1 MRRHTMKTL
10 NLKLFLGM
18 AVAALMVVGCSAPV
32 HVEKDNSVDFSR
44 YKSYAWVDQTDNR
57 ANRTNQLMEQK
68 FKSAVSEAMDKEG
81 WRMDSKRP
89 DVLISY
95 DLLVERGSKQQSEP
109 VYSRP
114 FTRTYYNPYS
124 HRYYSVYYPSEFMG
138 YDNYET
144 PVREGTVTIT
154 VTDTKT
160 DKVVWQGWTTDEVN
174 NRNLSS
180 KEIQSAVKSIFRK
193 FDVAKN

>member
-1 MRRHTMKTL
+1 MKTL
-10 NLKLFLGM
+10 NLKWFLGM
-18 AVAALMVVGCSAPV
+18 AVAALMVIGCSAPV

-44 YKSYAWVDQTDNR
+44 YKSYAWVDQDGNR
-57 ANRTNQLMEQK
+57 ANRSNQLMEQK
-68 FKSAVSEAMDKEG
+68 FKSAVSDALDKQG
-81 WRMDSKRP
+81 WRMDNRRP

-95 DLLVERGSKQQSEP
+95 DVLVERSTKQQSEP

-114 FTRTYYNPYS
+114 FTRTFFNPYTR
-124 HRYYSVYYPSEFMG
+124 RYYSVYYPSEFMG

-154 VTDTKT
+154 VTDAKT

-174 NRNLSS
+174 SKNLTT
-180 KEIQSAVKSIFRK
+180 KEINNAVKSIFRK
-193 FDVAKN
+193 FNDVARR

>member
-1 MRRHTMKTL
+1 MKTL
-10 NLKLFLGM
+10 NLKWFLGM
-18 AVAALMVVGCSAPV
+18 AVAALMVIGCSAPV

-44 YKSYAWVDQTDNR
+44 YKSYAWVERDESRTNR
-57 ANRTNQLMEQK
+57 SNQLMEQK
-68 FKSAVSEAMDKEG
+68 FKSAVSDALNKQG
-81 WRMDSKRP
+81 WRMENRRP

-95 DLLVERGSKQQSEP
+95 DVLVERSTRQQSEP

-114 FTRTYYNPYS
+114 FSRVFYNPYS
-124 HRYYSVYYPSEFMG
+124 RRYYNVYYPSEFMG

-154 VTDTKT
+154 VTDAKT

-174 NRNLSS
+174 SKNLTT
-180 KEIQSAVKSIFRK
+180 KEINSAVKSIFRK
-193 FDVAKN
+193 FNDVAKR

>member
-1 MRRHTMKTL
+1 MKTL
-10 NLKLFLGM
+10 NLKWFLGI
-18 AVAALMVVGCSAPV
+18 AVATLMVIGCSAPV

-44 YKSYAWVDQTDNR
+44 YKSYAWIDQEGNR
-57 ANRTNQLMEQK
+57 ANRSNQLMEQK
-68 FKSAVSEAMDKEG
+68 FKSAVSAALDKQG
-81 WRMDSKRP
+81 WRMDNRRP

-95 DLLVERGSKQQSEP
+95 DVLVERSTKQQSEP

-114 FTRTYYNPYS
+114 FTRSYYNPYT
-124 HRYYSVYYPSEFMG
+124 RRFYNVYYPSEFMG

-154 VTDTKT
+154 VTDAKS

-174 NRNLSS
+174 SKNLTT
-180 KEIQSAVKSIFRK
+180 KEINNAVKSIFRK
-193 FDVAKN
+193 FNDVAKR

>member
-1 MRRHTMKTL
+1 MKTL

-174 NRNLSS
+174 SKNLTT
-180 KEIQSAVKSIFRK
+180 KEINSAVKSIFRK
-193 FDVAKN
+193 FNDVARR

>member
-1 MRRHTMKTL
+1 MKTL
-10 NLKLFLGM
+10 NLKWFLGM
-18 AVAALMVVGCSAPV
+18 AVAALMVIGCSAPV

-44 YKSYAWVDQTDNR
+44 YKSYAWVDQDG
-57 ANRTNQLMEQK
+57 NRTNRSNQLMEQK
-68 FKSAVSEAMDKEG
+68 FKSAVSAALDKQG
-81 WRMDSKRP
+81 WRMDNRRP

-95 DLLVERGSKQQSEP
+95 DVLVERSTKQQSEP

-114 FTRTYYNPYS
+114 FTRTYYNPYTR
-124 HRYYSVYYPSEFMG
+124 RYYSVYYPSEFMG

-154 VTDTKT
+154 VSDAKT

-174 NRNLSS
+174 SKNLTT
-180 KEIQSAVKSIFRK
+180 KEINNAVKSIFRK
-193 FDVAKN
+193 FNDVAKR